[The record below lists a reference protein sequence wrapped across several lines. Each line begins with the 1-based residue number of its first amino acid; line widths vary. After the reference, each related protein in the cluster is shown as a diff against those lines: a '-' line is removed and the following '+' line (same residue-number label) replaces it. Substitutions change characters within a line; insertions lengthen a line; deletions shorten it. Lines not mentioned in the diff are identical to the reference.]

1 MRKKQ
6 EKSNDLKNLI
16 IVLAIIVIISFASG
30 VFIKRTL
37 TPKIEKEYSNG
48 FTFTKVG
55 KFWYTSIKNPVI
67 NQEYSV
73 DFRYSPSQV
82 KNITV
87 IGNPK
92 NFFEIMKIN
101 ELNAAYITFNFRNN
115 VTSAYSLAA
124 ADLSKQLK
132 VVNGVTLMAAC
143 TENITDACN
152 TRPIVTCEN
161 QEDKALVIFLKDS
174 EKPKISMVKNCLTL
188 EGRNDDLVRVYTKL
202 LFIWYGIL

>member
-1 MRKKQ
+1 
-6 EKSNDLKNLI
+6 
-16 IVLAIIVIISFASG
+16 
-30 VFIKRTL
+30 
-37 TPKIEKEYSNG
+37 
-48 FTFTKVG
+48 
-55 KFWYTSIKNPVI
+55 
-67 NQEYSV
+67 
-73 DFRYSPSQV
+73 
-82 KNITV
+82 
-87 IGNPK
+87 
-92 NFFEIMKIN
+92 MKIN